1 MRADTQLPQ
10 LYAGGQGPYCG
21 PQSIWAGAVRSK
33 NKTQLETIRYM
44 FLPMAVV
51 VVH

>member
-21 PQSIWAGAVRSK
+21 PQNIWAGAVRSK
-33 NKTQLETIRYM
+33 NKTQLVLRLDLIKGLTIN
-44 FLPMAVV
+44 L
-51 VVH
+51 